1 MEDVKASNFAMKDF
15 EVTSDI
21 KVNISTILV
30 VDKTGSLVVE
40 KKDDS
45 KVNVIDA
52 IVLATY
58 STSTPKA
65 ISCFSIFESLYTQVK
80 LHGQLKI
87 HDNIQVEYI

>member
-40 KKDDS
+40 KKM
-45 KVNVIDA
+45 IRR
-52 IVLATY
+52 
-58 STSTPKA
+58 
-65 ISCFSIFESLYTQVK
+65 
-80 LHGQLKI
+80 
-87 HDNIQVEYI
+87 